1 MPTKPRRIA
10 VLIGS
15 LRAESFNRRL
25 ALALAR
31 LAPPG
36 VTLQHLAIDDL
47 PLYNQDQDAAMPE
60 PARRLKREIEA
71 ADALIIVTPEYNR
84 SIPGVLKNAID
95 WASRPYGSNSFARK
109 PGAVIGTSPGAIG
122 TANAQQ
128 HLRTVLA
135 YLDVPTLGQPE
146 AFVQFKKDLINDGGV
161 VSDAS
166 TEAFLKQWLEAALRW
181 FDDVDV
187 AKSAQR

>member
-1 MPTKPRRIA
+1 MDKPFPIA
-10 VLIGS
+10 VLVGS

-31 LAPPG
+31 LAPPEAVMSPLSIG
-36 VTLQHLAIDDL
+36 DL
-47 PLYNQDQDAAMPE
+47 PLYNQDHETEMPE

-71 ADALIIVTPEYNR
+71 ARALIIVTPEYNR

-95 WASRPYGSNSFARK
+95 WASRPYGKNSFAGK
-109 PGAVIGTSPGAIG
+109 PGAVIGTSPGTIG

-128 HLRTVLA
+128 HLRNVLA

-146 AFVQFKKDLINDGGV
+146 AFIQFKDGLIDEQGRIA
-161 VSDAS
+161 DAS
-166 TEAFLKQWLEAALRW
+166 TQAFVQRWLAAALQW
-181 FDDVDV
+181 FEHAGAD
-187 AKSAQR
+187 RRRP